1 MKNVV
6 ILGTSGSIGLQTI
19 DVIRKHKDKFR
30 ILGLAVKENVSILK
44 DLAEEF
50 KPPYLAIYNSSVEI
64 PSFTYNPQILFGR
77 EGIEI
82 LASLEE
88 ADLVVMA
95 ISGIEA
101 IYPTKRAILSN
112 KKIALATKEVIVTA
126 GKFLKEWLK
135 NSSSEI
141 IPVDSEHSAIFQLL
155 SNRKKEVEKIILTAS
170 GGPFLGKDEKY
181 IEEVKLEDVLNHP
194 RWKMGKKTTI
204 DSANLVNKALEIVEA
219 HYLFDFPYEKIDVL
233 IHPQSI
239 VHGIIEFIDGSFMA
253 HLSPTDMKFAIQY
266 ALFYPERVNFKWE
279 RLSFHNLKLEFY
291 PVDEKKFPIIN
302 YLYEMVKKGDCY
314 PPILAVSDEIF
325 VSFFLKGYIKF
336 SQIVPLIIKVM
347 ENWKGKSK
355 IENMEELFDLI
366 DWTKKESTNL
376 LKKYS
381 I

>member
-6 ILGTSGSIGLQTI
+6 ILGASGSIGFQTI
-19 DVIRKHKDKFR
+19 DIIRKHKDKFR

-50 KPPYLAIYNSSVEI
+50 KPPYLAIYNSSVEK
-64 PSFTYNPQILFGR
+64 PSLSYTPKILFGR

-82 LASLEE
+82 LASLKE
-88 ADLVVMA
+88 ADLVVIA
-95 ISGIEA
+95 ISGISA
-101 IYPTKRAILSN
+101 IYPTRQAILNN

-135 NSSSEI
+135 NSKSEI

-155 SNRKKEVEKIILTAS
+155 QNRKSVERIILTAS
-170 GGPFLGKDEKY
+170 GGPFFGKDRKY
-181 IEEVKLEDVLNHP
+181 IEEVKLEDVLKHP

-239 VHGIIEFIDGSFMA
+239 VHGIIEFIDGSFIA
-253 HLSPTDMKFAIQY
+253 YLSPPDMKFAIQY
-266 ALFYPERVNFKWE
+266 ALFHPERISYKWE
-279 RLSFHNLKLEFY
+279 KLNLMDLKLEFY
-291 PVDEKKFPIIN
+291 PVDDKVFPIIS
-302 YLYEMVKKGDCY
+302 YLYEMVKRGDVY

-325 VSFFLKGYIKF
+325 VSHFLNGDIKF

-355 IENMEELFDLI
+355 IESIEELFDLI
-366 DWTKKESTNL
+366 DWVKRESLRL
-376 LKKYS
+376 LGRY
-381 I
+381 

>member
-19 DVIRKHKDKFR
+19 DVIRKHKDKFKV
-30 ILGLAVKENVSILK
+30 LGLAVKENVSILK

-64 PSFTYNPQILFGR
+64 PSFTYNPKILFGR
-77 EGIEI
+77 EGIEF
-82 LASLEE
+82 LASLKE
-88 ADLVVMA
+88 ADLVVIA

-101 IYPTKRAILSN
+101 IYPTRQAILNN
-112 KKIALATKEVIVTA
+112 KEIALATKEVIVTA

-135 NSSSEI
+135 NSNSKI
-141 IPVDSEHSAIFQLL
+141 IPIDSEHSAIFQLL

-170 GGPFLGKDEKY
+170 GGPFFGKDKKY
-181 IEEVKLEDVLNHP
+181 IEEAKIEDVLNHP

-219 HYLFDFPYEKIDVL
+219 HYLFDFPYEKIDILV
-233 IHPQSI
+233 HPQSI

-266 ALFYPERVNFKWE
+266 ALFYPERQNYKWE
-279 RLSFHNLKLEFY
+279 RLNLINLKLEFY
-291 PVDEKKFPIIN
+291 LVDNKTFPIIS
-302 YLYEMVKKGDCY
+302 YLYNIVKKGDVY
-314 PPILAVSDEIF
+314 PPILAISDEIF
-325 VSFFLKGYIKF
+325 VSAFLNREIKF

-355 IENMEELFDLI
+355 IESIEELFEVI
-366 DWTKKESTNL
+366 EWTRKESL
-376 LKKYS
+376 RLIKEV
-381 I
+381 